1 MFLEDYITIIVVVS
15 IIDLFFMITTVSFC
29 NFIITKKIINSDAVI
44 EEYEEKQRRKR
55 NRKNYE
61 KSKAAKKNESV
72 WQRIGSLA
80 FGDDEDDFDFDDE
93 SDELEEIANKTKR
106 KKETSSKDPK
116 RLSSLDD
123 ITDEELD
130 NIIAEAKKEL
140 AKEEAEG
147 ELDLPEYSDKILSI
161 RRAAKTFQYPQ
172 ELIDYIASKYNTG
185 RMDIYDKKNNI
196 IRQVQSFNTS
206 ADGTLYIYYK
216 HYTVPDKF
224 EPGRFSRVA

>member
-1 MFLEDYITIIVVVS
+1 MLLEDYITIIVVAL
-15 IIDLFFMITTVSFC
+15 IDLFFMITTVSFC
-29 NFIITKKIINSDAVI
+29 DFIITKKIVNSDAVI

-61 KSKAAKKNESV
+61 KSRVAKKYESI
-72 WQRIGSLA
+72 WQRIGNLV
-80 FGDDEDDFDFDDE
+80 FDDDFDDE

-106 KKETSSKDPK
+106 KKDSSDDEPK
-116 RLSSLDD
+116 RFNSLDD

-161 RRAAKTFQYPQ
+161 RRAAKSFQSPQ
-172 ELIDYIASKYNTG
+172 ELIDYVASKYNTG
-185 RMDIYDKKNNI
+185 RMDVYDKKNNT